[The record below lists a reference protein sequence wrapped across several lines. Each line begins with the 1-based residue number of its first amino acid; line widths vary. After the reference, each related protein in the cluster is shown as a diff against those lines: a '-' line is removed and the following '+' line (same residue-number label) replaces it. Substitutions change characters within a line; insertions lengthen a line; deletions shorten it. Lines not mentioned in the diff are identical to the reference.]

1 MFKHE
6 INPYSV
12 SDKVTF
18 RNVDKTLNLTV
29 RADAGRLVAG
39 LKKANASISELTEE
53 SNECHQRNVAREFA
67 TVIFGEDQANQ
78 LIDFYD
84 EPLTVISVCGMY
96 FQKRLAKKI
105 TKAQKTK

>member
-1 MFKHE
+1 MFKNE

-12 SDKVTF
+12 TDKVVF
-18 RNVDKTLNLTV
+18 RNVDKTLALTV

-39 LKKANASISELTEE
+39 LKKANAAIADLNEE
-53 SNECHQRNVAREFA
+53 SSECQQWNAAREFA
-67 TVIFGEDQANQ
+67 TVVFGEEQAQ
-78 LIDFYD
+78 KLIDFYD

>member
-1 MFKHE
+1 MFKNE

-12 SDKVTF
+12 TDKVVF
-18 RNVDKTLNLTV
+18 RNVDKTLALTV

-39 LKKANASISELTEE
+39 LKKANAAIAELNEE
-53 SNECHQRNVAREFA
+53 SSECQQWNAAREFA
-67 TVIFGEDQANQ
+67 TVVFGEEQAQ
-78 LIDFYD
+78 KLIDFYD

>member
-1 MFKHE
+1 MFKNE

-12 SDKVTF
+12 TDKVVF
-18 RNVDKTLNLTV
+18 RNVDKTLSLTV

-39 LKKANASISELTEE
+39 LKKANAAIAELNEE
-53 SNECHQRNVAREFA
+53 SSECQQWNAAREFA
-67 TVIFGEDQANQ
+67 TVVFGEEQAQ
-78 LIDFYD
+78 KLIDFYD